1 MDFPVNGLAFFP
13 CDPHI
18 ATVFRDVDRVV
29 DALRDIR
36 IAARPPGLRPA
47 AVRLPSRSILAQL
60 VAGLS
65 AALFPNRLG
74 AAGDSGG
81 DVDAFVARTLVNAL
95 DDLALQVR
103 LDLRFAAD
111 AADDETELATRADA
125 IVTAFAE
132 RLPAI
137 RRCLDG
143 DIDAAFKGDPAAR
156 SIDEILACYPGVTA
170 ILHHRVAHHLQRL
183 GTPLVARIIAEIAHS
198 LTGIDIHPAAT
209 IGERFFIDH
218 GTGVVIGET
227 AVIGRNVRLYHGVT
241 LGAKSFRID
250 EAGNLEKGTARHPLV
265 EDDVVIYANATILG
279 RITIGRGSVIG
290 GNVWLT
296 RSVPAGSVISQAL
309 VRSDRFDD
317 GGGI

>member
-1 MDFPVNGLAFFP
+1 MPASPQPPRSASFGD
-13 CDPHI
+13 I
-18 ATVFRDVDRVV
+18 DVVV
-29 DALRDIR
+29 EALREIR
-36 IAARPPGLRPA
+36 TAARPPGARSAPA
-47 AVRLPSRSILAQL
+47 RLPSRGVIANI

-74 AAGDSGG
+74 AAGDVGG
-81 DVDAFVARTLVNAL
+81 NVDVFVARTLVNAL
-95 DDLALQVR
+95 DELAHQVR
-103 LDLRFAAD
+103 LELRFAAD
-111 AADDETELATRADA
+111 EAAEEGDLSARAEA
-125 IVTAFAE
+125 IVTALGA

-143 DIDAAFKGDPAAR
+143 DIDAAFTGDPAAR
-156 SIDEILACYPGVTA
+156 SVDEILACYPGVTA
-170 ILHHRVAHHLQRL
+170 ILHHRVAHELARL
-183 GTPLVARIIAEIAHS
+183 GARLVARIIAEIAHS
-198 LTGIDIHPAAT
+198 LTGIDIHPGAT

-227 AVIGRNVRLYHGVT
+227 ARIGTNVRLYHGVT
-241 LGAKSFRID
+241 LGAKSFRVDD
-250 EAGNLEKGTARHPLV
+250 EGRIEKGTARHPIV

-296 RSVPAGSVISQAL
+296 RSIAPGSVISQAL
-309 VRSDRFDD
+309 VRSDRFGD

>member
-1 MDFPVNGLAFFP
+1 MSSSS
-13 CDPHI
+13 DPQPPASFGEI
-18 ATVFRDVDRVV
+18 DVVV
-29 DALRDIR
+29 EALRQIR
-36 IAARPPGLRPA
+36 TAARPPGARAAPA
-47 AVRLPSRSILAQL
+47 RLPSRGVIAHI

-74 AAGDSGG
+74 AAGDTGG

-95 DDLALQVR
+95 DDLAQQVR

-111 AADDETELATRADA
+111 ETADEGGLAARAQS
-125 IVTAFAE
+125 IVRALGA

-143 DIDAAFKGDPAAR
+143 DIDAAFTGDPAAR
-156 SIDEILACYPGVTA
+156 SVDEILACYPGVTA
-170 ILHHRVAHHLQRL
+170 ILHHRVAHELHRL
-183 GTPLVARIIAEIAHS
+183 GAPLVARIIAEIAHS
-198 LTGIDIHPAAT
+198 LTGIDIHPGAT

-227 AVIGRNVRLYHGVT
+227 ARIGRLYHGVT
-241 LGAKSFRID
+241 LGAKSFRVDD
-250 EAGNLEKGTARHPLV
+250 EGRIEKGTARHPIV

-296 RSVPAGSVISQAL
+296 RSIAPGSVISQAL
-309 VRSDRFDD
+309 ARSDRYGD